1 MTTQVQGAIRR
12 VTVIGTG
19 LIGTS
24 VALAAA
30 RTGTP
35 VCAWDADPDVSARAA
50 MGSGLEVAPSL
61 EAAVQGTDL
70 VVVCTPIP
78 TIAPVAAA
86 ALTAAPAAIVTDVGS
101 VSGPVARDVVS
112 RVGPDRSRRFVPGHP
127 MGGSERSGPEHA
139 SPSVV
144 DGIVWVLSPDGT
156 TDPRAIDMLEG
167 WVAGLGARPVR
178 MPADRHDRL
187 VAFVSH
193 LPQVASTALMDLAA
207 TEEADEPEILLLA
220 AGGFRDLTR
229 LASSDPQLWSSIL
242 LANRDQIA
250 GAIELYIERLQQ
262 LRADIAGGREMDV
275 GSTFA
280 RAKEAR
286 LRLATKP
293 QVKAGVAVLQVP
305 VPDRP
310 GALARLTALLAEGGV
325 NIEDLQIVHSPEGGR
340 GTVHLTVAAEAGTE
354 ALEVLG
360 RGGFD
365 PTRLA

>member
-1 MTTQVQGAIRR
+1 MTSPDEGVAQR

-19 LIGTS
+19 LMGTS
-24 VALAAA
+24 VALAAT

-35 VCAWDADPDVSARAA
+35 VRGWDADPDVSARAA
-50 MGSGLEVAPSL
+50 AGSGLEVAPSL
-61 EAAVQGTDL
+61 EAAVQGADL
-70 VVVCTPIP
+70 VLVCTPIP
-78 TIAPVAAA
+78 TIAPLVAAA
-86 ALTAAPAAIVTDVGS
+86 LAAAPDAIVTDVGS
-101 VSGPVARDVVS
+101 VSGPVARDVAG
-112 RVGPDRSRRFVPGHP
+112 RVGPDRSRMFVPGHP

-156 TDPRAIDMLEG
+156 TDPRAVDVLEG
-167 WVAGLGARPVR
+167 WIEGLGARPIR

-207 TEEADEPEILLLA
+207 IEEADEPEILLLA

-250 GAIELYIERLQQ
+250 GAIDLYVERLRG
-262 LRADIAGGREMDV
+262 LRADIAGGREIDV

-310 GALARLTALLAEGGV
+310 GALARLTALLAETGV

-340 GTVHLTVAAEAGTE
+340 GTVHLTVAAEAAEE

-360 RGGFD
+360 GGGFD